1 MIYIKLFYNFIIVGF
16 FSFGGAYSAI
26 PLVMDIGKS
35 FDVINDEMLADF
47 IAISEST
54 PGSVGVNL
62 ATFVGASAAGIP
74 GAIVATFAEVLPAFL
89 IMLIISLFL
98 KDFLKKDGVKVVLSV
113 IRPCVIG
120 MIMSV
125 GLYMVIVSFHVDRLI
140 YGEMPHFDN
149 ETLKTLIITIIL
161 AIFSII
167 YKKIKQKSVNAVS
180 LIIIGAI
187 LGITFNLIM

>member
-1 MIYIKLFYNFIIVGF
+1 MIYIKLFYNFIIVGL

-26 PLVMDIGKS
+26 PLVMDVGKS
-35 FDVINDEMLADF
+35 FDVINDEMLAGF

-62 ATFVGASAAGIP
+62 ATFVGASVAGIP

-125 GLYMVIVSFHVDRLI
+125 GLYMVIVSFHVDRLS

>member
-1 MIYIKLFYNFIIVGF
+1 MIYIKLFYNFIIVGL

-26 PLVMDIGKS
+26 PLVMDVGKS

-54 PGSVGVNL
+54 PGPVGVNL
-62 ATFVGASAAGIP
+62 ATFVGASVAGIP

-98 KDFLKKDGVKVVLSV
+98 KDFLKKDGIKVVLSV
-113 IRPCVIG
+113 MRPCVIG

-167 YKKIKQKSVNAVS
+167 YKRIKQKSVNAVS